1 MRFLLHPQIA
11 SMFHWVFLKIQE
23 EYTKKSESIMYN
35 ERRQIEAKYLATL
48 GEAIVQ
54 CHTFSCLTAHGPLNQ
69 QYCESHKH
77 ASHLS
82 KCSLASEKQEQLNT
96 FTTVSQQHT
105 RSNQCSCFREDGIK
119 KKHGTCMNIWSE
131 VADYVIF
138 LTTLYNITFWW

>member
-82 KCSLASEKQEQLNT
+82 KCSLASWLVCLDKLARMAVQAG
-96 FTTVSQQHT
+96 FGSS
-105 RSNQCSCFREDGIK
+105 RSNWHLEG
-119 KKHGTCMNIWSE
+119 E
-131 VADYVIF
+131 P
-138 LTTLYNITFWW
+138 